1 MKNIDTLTN
10 TINTIIANGN
20 TTMVEICTEPKMN
33 KRNNPLYGRVKK
45 HTAYCGVNFRTYS
58 EVVNERRAEEGN
70 TTDFVPNRSVYESIN
85 DFFCRKG
92 EQIYFRLI
100 FNKGIEIKSFYEVDN
115 RPATEE
121 EVEIIKSFLP
131 SRKSSADHQ
140 GLSEENEVQMRVIKI
155 ENVVAIGHERYTEEV
170 A

>member
-1 MKNIDTLTN
+1 MKNINTLTE
-10 TINTIIANGN
+10 TINNIIANGN

-45 HTAYCGVNFRTYS
+45 RTAYIGVNFKTYS

-70 TTDFVPNRSVYESIN
+70 TTDFVANRSIYEHIN

-100 FNKGIEIKSFYEVDN
+100 FDKNIQIKAIYEVDN
-115 RPATEE
+115 RPATAD
-121 EVEIIKSFLP
+121 EIETIKSFLP
-131 SRKSSADHQ
+131 SRKSSAEHQ
-140 GLSEENEVQMRVIKI
+140 GLSEENEVQVRVIKI
-155 ENVVAIGHERYTEEV
+155 ENLVAIGHETFTEEV

>member
-1 MKNIDTLTN
+1 MKNINTLTN

-45 HTAYCGVNFRTYS
+45 RTAYIGVNFKTYS

-70 TTDFVPNRSVYESIN
+70 TTDFVANRSIYEHIN

-100 FNKGIEIKSFYEVDN
+100 FDKNIEIKAVYEVDN
-115 RPATEE
+115 RPATAD
-121 EVEIIKSFLP
+121 EIETIKSFLP
-131 SRKSSADHQ
+131 SRKSSAEHQ

-155 ENVVAIGHERYTEEV
+155 ENLVAIGHETFTEEV